1 MSSASGTT
9 MPLAYQTSASSP
21 EWLNKGD
28 NAWQLTAAT
37 LVGLQSFPGLVVL
50 YGGVVKKKWAVNS
63 AFMALYAFAAVWIC
77 WVTWAYNMSFG
88 DRLLPLWGKA
98 RPALSQGGLVGQ
110 AGLPA
115 TAHHFA
121 SGALETPAA
130 EPLYPMATVVYFQC
144 VFAAITLVLVAG
156 SLLGRMSFAAWMLFV
171 PLWLTF
177 SYTVGAFS
185 VWGGGFLFQWGV
197 IDYCGG
203 YVIHLS
209 AGFAGFTAAYWVSRS
224 IDRSSA
230 NNACVQRAVFI
241 SELNSYMPA
250 GGAPGAEGQGE
261 VPAEQHP
268 VHAHRRGPA
277 VDGVGRLQRRRAVR
291 RQRGGVHVGA
301 QHQHLHRHEPPRL
314 DLPRRRLLQEALRRG
329 RRPGHDHRPRLHHA
343 RRRSPCVVSLVSL
356 SKISPTRPRSIGRDF
371 GRGGDTYVRTH
382 AFVYL
387 PPWLRTCAMNVT
399 AWCSLARSL
408 AG

>member
-1 MSSASGTT
+1 MSSSSGTT

-209 AGFAGFTAAYWVSRS
+209 AGFAGFTAAYWVGPRAQKDRERFPPNNILFTLTGAGLLWMGWAGFNGGGPYAANVVASMSVLNTNICTAMSLLVWTCLDVVFFKKPSVVGAVQGMITGLVCITPAAGHHACIMRRFSRFLVKKFHLLDQS
-224 IDRSSA
+224 
-230 NNACVQRAVFI
+230 
-241 SELNSYMPA
+241 PA
-250 GGAPGAEGQGE
+250 
-261 VPAEQHP
+261 
-268 VHAHRRGPA
+268 
-277 VDGVGRLQRRRAVR
+277 RLVYLLS
-291 RQRGGVHVGA
+291 VHV
-301 QHQHLHRHEPPRL
+301 R
-314 DLPRRRLLQEALRRG
+314 
-329 RRPGHDHRPRLHHA
+329 
-343 RRRSPCVVSLVSL
+343 
-356 SKISPTRPRSIGRDF
+356 
-371 GRGGDTYVRTH
+371 
-382 AFVYL
+382 
-387 PPWLRTCAMNVT
+387 
-399 AWCSLARSL
+399 
-408 AG
+408 